1 MIRAATIQEVEKQ
14 QAASCG
20 ANLFKSAFE
29 DDTTPFGED
38 HDSEHAGDGIERFQF
53 PNAQIVA
60 KPNPSRR
67 ERQRVREKHKQG
79 FCSKMASTGPNDEVV
94 SMELPAPSGWK
105 KTFLPKKSG
114 TPKKNEIVFTAPT
127 GEEITT
133 KRQLDKYLKSNPGGP
148 KSSDF
153 DWGTGET
160 PRRSSRISEKV
171 KETPPP
177 PITEP
182 SPKRPRKSSASKK
195 GKKDENAPPSEETE
209 KQDVEMQEA
218 EEALEK
224 PVPEAN
230 EKNEEKDENA
240 PIVEEKEKDAPVVE
254 EKQEVD
260 NNSPE
265 HPVVEEK
272 HEEGDKTVPENPI
285 VEEKDESAP
294 ENPIV
299 EDNEKQE
306 KDEAPE
312 NKHEEGEGKVE
323 ELCEIPKMPLVDESK
338 ETNGE
343 TMVGEYQDKVENDGG
358 AKGEI
363 PDTTEEGQ
371 KGNFGV
377 DKEKETAA
385 AVENGCHVETQP
397 W

>member
-1 MIRAATIQEVEKQ
+1 MSRLAPGVQDLLRTFR
-14 QAASCG
+14 SFRTG
-20 ANLFKSAFE
+20 R
-29 DDTTPFGED
+29 
-38 HDSEHAGDGIERFQF
+38 ERFQF

-79 FCSKMASTGPNDEVV
+79 YCSKMASTGPNDEVV

-153 DWGTGET
+153 DWSTGET

-182 SPKRPRKSSASKK
+182 SPKRARKSSASKK
-195 GKKDENAPPSEETE
+195 DKKDENAPPSEETE
-209 KQDVEMQEA
+209 KPDVEMQEA
-218 EEALEK
+218 DQHKQEILEK
-224 PVPEAN
+224 PVPEEN
-230 EKNEEKDENA
+230 EKNEGKDENA
-240 PIVEEKEKDAPVVE
+240 PVVEEKEKDAPVVE

-260 NNSPE
+260 NNAPE
-265 HPVVEEK
+265 HPVVEDK
-272 HEEGDKTVPENPI
+272 HEEGDKTAPENPI
-285 VEEKDESAP
+285 VEEKDENAPENPIMEEKDESAP

-306 KDEAPE
+306 KDEAPD

-323 ELCEIPKMPLVDESK
+323 ELCEIPKMPLLDESK

-343 TMVGEYQDKVENDGG
+343 TMVAEYQDKVENDGG

-385 AVENGCHVETQP
+385 AAAVENGCHVETQP